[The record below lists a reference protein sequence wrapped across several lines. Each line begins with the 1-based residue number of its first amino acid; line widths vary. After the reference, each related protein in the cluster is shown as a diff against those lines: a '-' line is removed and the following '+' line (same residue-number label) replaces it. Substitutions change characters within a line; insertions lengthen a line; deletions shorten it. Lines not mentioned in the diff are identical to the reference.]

1 MGLSSVRLSGWRW
14 LTVSRVE
21 TLIKLGKELLARSL
35 SYMEAVQTS
44 GHALSAM
51 GSEEMKAHR
60 R

>member
-1 MGLSSVRLSGWRW
+1 
-14 LTVSRVE
+14 VSRVE